1 MQGDPFQT
9 GRLLLPETPPD
20 PAVAAEGIPFAAVIL
35 VSVSILLFLLTL
47 RSFLN
52 VLPYLSDSM
61 LRARG
66 SAALENS
73 VKVSRDR
80 NVVAAVFLI
89 PVVLLVYRY
98 RLYDPAFLQDLDPNS
113 RLLVVAGVFG
123 GYLLLRFLLY
133 LWARPRRRYDDYQM
147 AYRAGYTF
155 FILLSML
162 SLVTVGILWV
172 LHCSDLTVKTF
183 LLVEAGVIYFLYLI
197 RRGQILSTSCKPLTT
212 FLYLCGLELLPT
224 AALVLTAVIL

>member
-1 MQGDPFQT
+1 MAMTANSIFFFQKILRCL
-9 GRLLLPETPPD
+9 GRGMRSVKRRD
-20 PAVAAEGIPFAAVIL
+20 SQFPALKPAAVPQGMIDFIIGKNKRGGL
-35 VSVSILLFLLTL
+35 
-47 RSFLN
+47 
-52 VLPYLSDSM
+52 SM

-66 SAALENS
+66 SNALENS

-80 NVVAAVFLI
+80 NLVAAVFLI
-89 PVVLLVYRY
+89 PAVLLIYRY
-98 RLYDPAFLQDLDPNS
+98 RLYDPGFLQGLDPNS

-155 FILLSML
+155 FILLMML
-162 SLVTVGILWV
+162 SLVTVGILWL
-172 LHCSDLTVKTF
+172 LHSSDLTVKTF
-183 LLVEAGVIYFLYLI
+183 LLVEAAVVYFLYLI